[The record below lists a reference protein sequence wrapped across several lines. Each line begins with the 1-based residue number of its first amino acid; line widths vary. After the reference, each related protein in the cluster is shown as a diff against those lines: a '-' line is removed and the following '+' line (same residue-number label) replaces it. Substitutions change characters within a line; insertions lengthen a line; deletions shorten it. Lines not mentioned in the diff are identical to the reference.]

1 MKRLLFIIAMCF
13 CLGGCAHKIEM
24 SSIGIV
30 AGIGIDK
37 TDTGYLMSAQVVNPS
52 SIAGNHQNTLPII
65 TLEAEGN
72 TLFEAYRRLS
82 NLTSKVLYLP
92 HLGVIVI
99 DENIA
104 KDGINT
110 VLDFA
115 LRNVQIRPNIS
126 VVVAKGVMA
135 TDVLATLAA
144 NETIPINQLNS
155 LTNMCHEC
163 TGREVNYNLYDAINM
178 VNAKG
183 INLVLNSVEI
193 KGNDP
198 TAGED
203 VQNILETNSR
213 AQFEVNHLAAFKED
227 KFVGYL
233 TSHDAEYY
241 NALINNAHRYIV
253 NTKVEDEYYITF
265 EARETKVKY
274 KPDIDA
280 KKVSVDY
287 KVSGIIMENGYP
299 IDLSKPEGI
308 EYVQDYIKESIKQN
322 VAEVIKKTQ
331 TELQSD
337 IIGVGSKIYMKDPKQ
352 WKKLEGYWDEIYPTL
367 SFDINVEVD
376 ILSVGDIQN
385 LQKQ

>member
-1 MKRLLFIIAMCF
+1 MKRLVFIIAMCI

-24 SSIGIV
+24 SNIGIV

-37 TDTGYLMSAQVVNPS
+37 TETGYLMSVQVVNPS

-65 TLEAEGN
+65 TLEAEGS

-92 HLGVIVI
+92 HLGIIVI
-99 DENIA
+99 DEDVA
-104 KDGINT
+104 KDGINDI
-110 VLDFA
+110 LDFT

-126 VVVAKGVMA
+126 LVVARGVNA
-135 TDVLATLAA
+135 SDILSTLAP

-155 LTNMCHEC
+155 LTNMCNEC
-163 TGREVNYNLYDAINM
+163 TGRQVNYNLYDALNM

-183 INLVLNSVEI
+183 INLVLNSVQI

-198 TAGED
+198 ELGED
-203 VQNILETNSR
+203 VQNILETDSH
-213 AQFEVNHLAAFKED
+213 AQFEVNHLAAFKQD
-227 KFVGYL
+227 KFVGYID
-233 TSHDAEYY
+233 SHDAEYY
-241 NALINNAHRYIV
+241 NALLNNARRYII
-253 NTKVEDEYYITF
+253 NTQIDEYYMTF

-274 KPDIDA
+274 EVDVES

-287 KVSGIIMENGYP
+287 KVSGILMENQYP
-299 IDLSKPEGI
+299 IDLSNPENVKQ
-308 EYVQDYIKESIKQN
+308 VQEFIKESVKQN
-322 VAEVIKKTQ
+322 VENVIKKTQ
-331 TELQSD
+331 EELKSD
-337 IIGVGSKIYMKDPKQ
+337 IIGVGSKIYLKDPKQ

-376 ILSVGDIQN
+376 VLSVGDIQN